1 MKILSWFITLF
12 MKFMEFY
19 VYELKIEKTIPYF
32 DEILQKP
39 KATSIKSNI
48 VIYEYFPRFFHL
60 H

>member
-1 MKILSWFITLF
+1 

-19 VYELKIEKTIPYF
+19 VYELKIEKTIDSTLPYF